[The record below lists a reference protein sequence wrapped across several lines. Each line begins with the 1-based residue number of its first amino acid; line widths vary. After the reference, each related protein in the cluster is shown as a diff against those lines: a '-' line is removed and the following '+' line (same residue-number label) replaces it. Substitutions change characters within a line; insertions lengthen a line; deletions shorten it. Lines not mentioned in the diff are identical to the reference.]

1 MKLNITIYI
10 IFFHFIVS
18 AQKTN
23 SIDKI
28 MGQIGDNIIL
38 QSDIESQ
45 KLQLIQENKQIGIQ
59 SDCSILEDLLFQNLL
74 LNQAELDSIKITD
87 AQVDGEMENR
97 IRVIENQIGG
107 RQKMEEFYGKTI
119 TQIKNE
125 FRPLIRKRL
134 MSEEMQR
141 QITSSA
147 SVTPKEIES
156 FYNKLPVD
164 SIPLIN
170 TKLSFQQIVVFPK
183 ITQDDKQL
191 TINKL
196 KEIREE
202 IIKGKSFETQARLH
216 SQDPGSASQGGKI
229 KASRGMMVPQ
239 FESTAFSLKEG
250 EISNVFETDYGYH
263 IIQLLERKG
272 DDYTCRHILM
282 IPEFNRQS
290 LSEASTKMEECFQ
303 KLKQNQTTWDEAVL
317 AYSNDVN
324 TKQNKGIITNP
335 ITGEQSWSSEDLNQI
350 DQQIFLLTNALNKG
364 DLTQPSLYFDF
375 NEKKQG
381 IRIVRL
387 MNRTSP
393 HRANLKE
400 DYALIQRATEASKKE
415 EILSKWV
422 IDKIGNAFIKIDSN
436 LSECKFKY
444 PWWLNTIK

>member
-28 MGQIGDNIIL
+28 VGQIGDNIIL

-170 TKLSFQQIVVFPK
+170 AKLSFQQIVVFPK

-444 PWWLNTIK
+444 PWLNTIK